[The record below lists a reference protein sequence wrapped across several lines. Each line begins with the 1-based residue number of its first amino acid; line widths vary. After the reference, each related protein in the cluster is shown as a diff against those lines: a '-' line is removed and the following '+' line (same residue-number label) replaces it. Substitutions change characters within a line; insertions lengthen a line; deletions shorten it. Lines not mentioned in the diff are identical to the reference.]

1 MVAMYPLRRTPHEAE
16 CAIRHSAGVGG
27 PMNVLASRL
36 VEWLRPAARR
46 LPEPLKRRLRRRL
59 ASLSA
64 SPARG
69 SSNGLADRG
78 AVSAVVDD
86 GYAARIAEETRIFA
100 GQAQVHDLPPIFH
113 YWSNTWLRP
122 QLESFGFSNPDQ
134 FFAKFLAAAHA
145 DIRPQRPAR
154 FASLGC
160 GNCDTEVRVARLL
173 LDRGVGSFTIDCVDI
188 NDTMLARGRQ
198 LAMDQG
204 VGEHIVAARG
214 DFNDWRPRG
223 HYDAVF
229 ANQSLHHVVNL
240 EGLFAAVDA
249 ALTPAGR
256 FVTSDMIG
264 RNGHMR
270 WPEAAEIVQQF
281 WQELAPDYRRNVQLH
296 RNEPRFLDW
305 DCSVAGFEGIRAQDI
320 LPLLL
325 ARFDFEFFF
334 AYGNVIDPFIDR
346 GFGPNFDAHAE
357 WDRDFID
364 RVHARDE
371 AALLDGEVTPTHM
384 LAVLRRRPWSG
395 RCAHRPGL
403 APERCV
409 RRPA

>member
-1 MVAMYPLRRTPHEAE
+1 
-16 CAIRHSAGVGG
+16 
-27 PMNVLASRL
+27 MNVFASRL

-46 LPEPLKRRLRRRL
+46 LPESMKQGLRRRL
-59 ASLSA
+59 ASISA
-64 SPARG
+64 NPSRAADD
-69 SSNGLADRG
+69 GLVGRDA
-78 AVSAVVDD
+78 AAAAIPDD
-86 GYAARIAEETRIFA
+86 GYAERIAEETRIFA
-100 GQAQVHDLPPIFH
+100 GQTQVHDLPPIFH
-113 YWSNTWLRP
+113 YWSNKWLRP
-122 QLESFGFSNPDQ
+122 QLEAFGFSNPDQ
-134 FFAKFLAAAHA
+134 FFANFLAVAHA
-145 DIRPQRPAR
+145 DAQAEGRIPR

-173 LDRGVGSFTIDCVDI
+173 LDRGVSTFTIECIDI
-188 NDTMLARGRQ
+188 NEAMLERGRHM
-198 LAMDQG
+198 ADQHG
-204 VGEHIVAARG
+204 VGDHIVPTRG
-214 DFNDWRPRG
+214 DFNEWRPRG
-223 HYDAVF
+223 HYDAIV

-240 EGLFAAVDA
+240 EGLFAAVEA
-249 ALTPAGR
+249 ALTSNGR

-281 WQELAPDYRRNVQLH
+281 WQELPSTYRRNVQLH

-357 WDRDFID
+357 WGRDFID

-371 AALLDGEVTPTHM
+371 SGLLAGSLTPTHM
-384 LAVLRRRPWSG
+384 LAVLRRRPWDG
-395 RCAHRPGL
+395 ACVHRPGL

-409 RRPA
+409 RRPS

>member
-1 MVAMYPLRRTPHEAE
+1 MSPLAD
-16 CAIRHSAGVGG
+16 
-27 PMNVLASRL
+27 RL
-36 VEWLRPAARR
+36 IQWLRPFARQ
-46 LPEPLKRRLRRRL
+46 LPERVKRRLRHHLRRRFIDG
-59 ASLSA
+59 ASAGPVRAHEVSV
-64 SPARG
+64 AR
-69 SSNGLADRG
+69 
-78 AVSAVVDD
+78 DD
-86 GYAARIAEETRIFA
+86 AYEARVAEETRIFA
-100 GQAQVHDLPPIFH
+100 GQAEVHDLPPIFH
-113 YWSNTWLRP
+113 YWSNAWLRP

-134 FFAKFLAAAHA
+134 FFARYLADAHEDALAAGH
-145 DIRPQRPAR
+145 PAR

-173 LDRGVGSFTIDCVDI
+173 LDRGITRFTIDCVDI
-188 NDTMLARGRQ
+188 NDAMLERGRRM
-198 LAMDQG
+198 AEEHG
-204 VGEHIVAARG
+204 VGAHIVPARG
-214 DFNDWRPRG
+214 DFNDWRPSG
-223 HYDAVF
+223 QYDAVL

-249 ALTPAGR
+249 ALMPAGR

-270 WPEAAEIVQQF
+270 WPEAVAIVQEF
-281 WQELAPDYRRNVQLH
+281 WQELPASYRRNVQLH

-305 DCSVAGFEGIRAQDI
+305 DCSIAGFEGVRAQDI

-346 GFGPNFDAHAE
+346 GFGPNFDAEAA
-357 WDRDFID
+357 WDRSFID

-371 AALLDGEVTPTHM
+371 TALSAGEVTPTHM

-395 RCAHRPGL
+395 TCAHRPGL